1 MTPRIAAVEVFDIE
15 FAHLRRP
22 HHFVVVRVHADDGS
36 SGIGEV
42 AMIYGDGARAA
53 VAHVQHLA
61 AKYLIG
67 ESIEEQARI
76 WKSVDRQSFWQC
88 GGGPVHWGSM
98 AALDNA
104 LWDLRARRQGVPVHA
119 LLGGSLHDA
128 LPLYANGWYGGAVS
142 PSEFGDRA
150 ADTVAQG
157 WQALKFDPFRMSA
170 DGRMTFPPRQ
180 VDDDFARLA
189 VARVAAVR
197 EAIGPDVK
205 LMLDLHGSLGLNA
218 AIRWGREF
226 ARYDLYFLEDAI
238 DTDDPRWMRE
248 LADKVPARIA
258 CGDRLYNRQDAL
270 PYLEARATHVLQT
283 DVGLAGGFS
292 EAKRLAEL
300 AEVFHVEM
308 ALHNC
313 AGPITT
319 ACSVQLAA
327 TLPNFLIQEWFPF
340 WTDERYDMVDTALE
354 RRFGPGPCPV
364 PTEPGIGITL
374 NADFLKHWPC
384 HVVDRVAGRTTA

>member
-1 MTPRIAAVEVFDIE
+1 MSPRITAVEVFDIE
-15 FAHLRRP
+15 FAQLRRP

-53 VAHVQHLA
+53 VAHVKHLA

-67 ESIEEQARI
+67 ESIDHQARI
-76 WKSVDRQSFWQC
+76 WQIVDRQSFWQC

-104 LWDLRARRQGVPVHA
+104 LWDLRGRRLGLPVHA
-119 LLGGSLHDA
+119 LLGGSLRDS
-128 LPLYANGWYGGAVS
+128 LPLYANGWFGSAIT
-142 PSEFGDRA
+142 PAEFADLA
-150 ADTVAQG
+150 ARTVAQG
-157 WQALKFDPFRMSA
+157 WDAIKFDPFRMSA
-170 DGRMTFPPRQ
+170 DGRMTFSPKQ
-180 VDDDFARLA
+180 IDDDFARLGL
-189 VARVAAVR
+189 ARVAAVR
-197 EAIGPDVK
+197 EAIGPNVK

-218 AIRWGREF
+218 AVRWGREF
-226 ARYDLYFLEDAI
+226 AKYDLYFLEDAI

-248 LADKVPARIA
+248 LADKLPIRIA

-270 PYLEARATHVLQT
+270 PYLESRATHVLQT
-283 DVGLAGGFS
+283 DVSLAGGFS
-292 EAKRLAEL
+292 ETQRMAQL

-319 ACSVQLAA
+319 ACCVQLAA
-327 TLPNFLIQEWFPF
+327 TMPNFLIQEWLPF
-340 WTDERYDMVDTALE
+340 WTDERYDIVETALE
-354 RRFGPGPCPV
+354 RTVKPGPCPV
-364 PTEPGIGITL
+364 PQTPGIGVVL
-374 NADFLKHWPC
+374 NEDFVKKWPR